1 MKQFLTLITI
11 SLFSFACSQEA
22 PAISKTEFSKQ
33 ALAQKLE
40 DEKGKTISIQQI
52 LNKHKGK
59 IVVIDFWAGWC
70 RDCLKAMPKAKELED
85 RNTDIDFVF
94 LSLEKT
100 KEGFDKSLE
109 KHNMKDKENYWFSSG
124 WKNNFNNY
132 IELNWIPRYMVID
145 QKSAIAKYY
154 AISPEDPEIQ
164 STIDKL
170 K

>member
-1 MKQFLTLITI
+1 MKQFFSIIAI
-11 SLFSFACSQEA
+11 SLFSLACSQKTPE
-22 PAISKTEFSKQ
+22 ISKTEFSKE

-40 DEKGKTISIQQI
+40 DENGKSVSIQKI

-94 LSLEKT
+94 LSLERS
-100 KEGFDKSLE
+100 KESFDKSLE
-109 KHNMKDKENYWFSSG
+109 KYNMKGKENYWFSTG

-132 IELNWIPRYMVID
+132 SSI
-145 QKSAIAKYY
+145 AINKLH
-154 AISPEDPEIQ
+154 IF
-164 STIDKL
+164 STVFN
-170 K
+170 